1 MWMRRKGLANHFS
14 ICLKTVD
21 NVLKLMRRAGGFN
34 IIEGSIVLVDLDDF
48 EYALTH
54 RDELKEATP

>member
-1 MWMRRKGLANHFS
+1 MWMRRKGLAKHFS

-21 NVLKLMRRAGGFN
+21 NVLKLMRSAGGFN

-54 RDELKEATP
+54 RDELKEATS